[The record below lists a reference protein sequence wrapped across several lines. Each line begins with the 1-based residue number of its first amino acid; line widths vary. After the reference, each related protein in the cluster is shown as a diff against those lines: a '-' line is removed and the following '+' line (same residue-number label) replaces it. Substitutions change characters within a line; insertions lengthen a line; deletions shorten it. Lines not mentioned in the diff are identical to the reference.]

1 MSNRASVSMFPSV
14 LLLRWTN
21 KRKIIK
27 RKQIKS
33 WLFLDHYVRINP
45 FKLNYKRTQAITAFL
60 FEIINKVNSGR
71 YVFYSAKVIASS
83 TSLCGS
89 SSMTGRWSQVNWMCC
104 HPFGRNDAIRRFNIH
119 FIYILSTVCMR
130 NFVCTIQF
138 GDFGCNPTQVAHC
151 GSYVLTRKHKMIK
164 FAWAR

>member
-45 FKLNYKRTQAITAFL
+45 FKPNYKRTQAITAFL

-119 FIYILSTVCMR
+119 FIYVFFQR
-130 NFVCTIQF
+130 FVCATLFAPFNLATSGVIQ
-138 GDFGCNPTQVAHC
+138 
-151 GSYVLTRKHKMIK
+151 RKWHTAARTCSLANIK
-164 FAWAR
+164 W